1 MTVRKVADVQ
11 EEELEEC
18 ESYWSKNYSQEY
30 LYVKMTSK
38 CEAGTSTSQRSR
50 WPTLEQLRPRLKRAS
65 LLETSLED
73 EQVLPVV
80 QISTA
85 SVRKK
90 KTKTGQGEDPMNV
103 SSSAQTIF

>member
-38 CEAGTSTSQRSR
+38 CDKGTTKSR
-50 WPTLEQLRPRLKRAS
+50 WPTLEQLRPRIKRAS

-85 SVRKK
+85 SMRKK
-90 KTKTGQGEDPMNV
+90 KPLTGQGDDV
-103 SSSAQTIF
+103 QHDDF